1 MALILVFVEWR
12 QEDYCEFEVSL
23 GWLRNPIG
31 RATETPD
38 VKRLKKKETKPRVP
52 GCLVSRSEVT
62 CHYNLCFRKLA
73 NPSTSVFSV

>member
-38 VKRLKKKETKPRVP
+38 VKRLKKKETKP
-52 GCLVSRSEVT
+52 
-62 CHYNLCFRKLA
+62 
-73 NPSTSVFSV
+73 